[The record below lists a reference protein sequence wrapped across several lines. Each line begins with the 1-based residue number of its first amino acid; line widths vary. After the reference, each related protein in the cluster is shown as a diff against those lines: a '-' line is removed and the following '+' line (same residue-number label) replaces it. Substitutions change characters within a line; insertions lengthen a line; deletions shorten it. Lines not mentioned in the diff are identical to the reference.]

1 MGNTNKKILIVEDD
15 KDFLFILQESL
26 KKEGFS
32 VIISENGRDGLAK
45 AEKEKPDLIILD
57 ILMPAMDGYEVAE
70 KIKEKNISAKVI
82 FLTNLKDLDSM
93 SKALEI
99 IPSDYIIKSDMPVG
113 KIVEEVKKKLEIV

>member
-32 VIISENGRDGLAK
+32 VIISENGRDGLAM